1 MFWALLLLI
10 AVIVA
15 VHAWDYESDVKEYS
29 FAQPATLD
37 RHDELSRLLQEKIPI
52 AVEVGA
58 LPWRPV
64 IVEKS
69 ELQIETGEGVK
80 TAAEFVKA
88 TSPVE
93 NQEELATEMEITTGL
108 EDLNVGRPWWWL
120 PSIRDCRVDV
130 LSAKVKPLTWVT
142 AEREWIGCS
151 SGGPVTVWLVHSAY
165 RKFLGSSSASSLDPW
180 TATVAE
186 VPWWGRVKFV
196 EVTVKP
202 GWCLGVPAHWGF
214 AARVDGTISA
224 NEPAWIWTGTQ
235 HSLASQA
242 ISNIFKKKEE

>member
-1 MFWALLLLI
+1 MLWALLLLI

-15 VHAWDYESDVKEYS
+15 VHAWEYESDVREYS
-29 FAQPATLD
+29 FAQPATMD

-64 IVEKS
+64 IVEKAGF
-69 ELQIETGEGVK
+69 QIETEEGSQSP
-80 TAAEFVKA
+80 ADFVKA
-88 TSPVE
+88 ISPVE
-93 NQEELATEMEITTGL
+93 NQEELATEMELTTGL
-108 EDLNVGRPWWWL
+108 EDLNAGRPWWWL

-130 LSAKVKPLTWVT
+130 LSTKVKPLTWTT
-142 AEREWIGCS
+142 AERTWIGCS
-151 SGGPVTVWLVHSAY
+151 HGGPVTVWLVHSAY
-165 RKFLGSSSASSLDPW
+165 RKYLGPSTSSLDPW
-180 TATVAE
+180 SATVAE

-214 AARVDGTISA
+214 AARCSD
-224 NEPAWIWTGTQ
+224 EPAWIWMGEQ
-235 HSLASQA
+235 HSLASLA
-242 ISNIFKKKEE
+242 ISNIFKSRDE